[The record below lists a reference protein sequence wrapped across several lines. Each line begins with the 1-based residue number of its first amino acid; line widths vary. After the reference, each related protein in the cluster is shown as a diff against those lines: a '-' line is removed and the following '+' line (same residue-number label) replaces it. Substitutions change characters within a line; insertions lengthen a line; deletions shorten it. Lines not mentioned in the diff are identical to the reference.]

1 MPALEVSEQR
11 AARQRAVT
19 ARAVASAD
27 ALWARVDGRLIRAS
41 WQQVAEQM
49 FAVLVAAQQ
58 ASAGG
63 AQDYVA
69 AAVLAAGAAPDP
81 AGELNVAAF
90 AGLAA
95 DGRDLRSLL
104 ELPSITAVTDVA
116 AGLPAD
122 LALQRG
128 RSQLLRTVTSEVTD
142 AGRVASGAGI
152 VADRRCTGYV
162 RVVGGR
168 GCARCIILAGQV
180 YGSATA
186 FDRHPNCQCIHEP
199 TVRGRRGAHLE
210 PRRYF
215 DSLSLSE
222 QRRRFGEKGA
232 QAIRDGADIGQVV
245 NARRK
250 GRLYTTADGVKATRE
265 GTTKRGTF
273 YRRERARAI
282 AAGRVPAD
290 IGRRF
295 QLRSARL
302 MPEEIY
308 RLAATRDEAIEL
320 LRRYAYLI

>member
-1 MPALEVSEQR
+1 MPPLEETVRR
-11 AARQRAVT
+11 AARQRAL
-19 ARAVASAD
+19 AAQAVASAD
-27 ALWARVDGRLIRAS
+27 LLWAMLDPARINGS
-41 WQQVAEQM
+41 WREVAEPM
-49 FAVLVAAQQ
+49 LSLLTAAQQ
-58 ASAGG
+58 ASVDG
-63 AQDYVA
+63 AQAYVE
-69 AAVLAAGAAPDP
+69 AAVTAAGARPEP
-81 AGELNVAAF
+81 AGRLNPASL
-90 AGLAA
+90 AGVAA
-95 DGRDLRSLL
+95 DGRSLASLL
-104 ELPSITAVTDVA
+104 ELPRITALTQIA

-122 LALQRG
+122 AALQTG
-128 RSQLLRTVTSEVTD
+128 RSQLLRTVSSEVAD
-142 AGRVASGAGI
+142 AGRVASGVGI
-152 VADRRCTGYV
+152 VADRTCTGYV
-162 RVVGGR
+162 RVVSGGA
-168 GCARCIILAGQV
+168 CSRCVILAGQV
-180 YGSATA
+180 YGSEVA
-186 FDRHPNCQCIHEP
+186 FNRHPHCLCVHEP

-215 DSLSLSE
+215 NSLSPAE

-232 QAIRDGADIGQVV
+232 RAIRDGADIAQVV

-250 GRLYTTADGVKATRE
+250 GELYTTADGVKATRE

>member
-1 MPALEVSEQR
+1 MPALAVSEQR

-41 WQQVAEQM
+41 WRQVAEQM
-49 FAVLVAAQQ
+49 LAVLIAAQQ
-58 ASAGG
+58 ASATG

-69 AAVLAAGAAPDP
+69 AAVAAAGARPDP
-81 AGELNVAAF
+81 VGELNVGAF

-104 ELPSITAVTDVA
+104 ELPSIGAVTDVA
-116 AGLPAD
+116 AGLPSD

-142 AGRVASGAGI
+142 AGRVASGVGI
-152 VADRRCTGYV
+152 IADRRCTGYV

-180 YGSATA
+180 YGSAAA

-199 TVRGRRGAHLE
+199 TTRGRRSPIVQ
-210 PRRYF
+210 PREVF
-215 DSLSLSE
+215 DGLSRAE
-222 QRRRFGEKGA
+222 QDRRFGKDGA
-232 QAIRDGADIGQVV
+232 RAIRDGAHLDQVV
-245 NARRK
+245 NARRE
-250 GRLYTTADGVKATRE
+250 GALYTTADGRKATRE
-265 GTTKRGTF
+265 GASRRGYF
-273 YRRERARAI
+273 YSRDRARAI
-282 AAGRVPAD
+282 RRGLVPAS
-290 IGRRF
+290 GRGF
-295 QLRSARL
+295 KVSARL

-308 RLAATRDEAIEL
+308 RLAATREEAL
-320 LRRYAYLI
+320 QMLRRYAYLQ